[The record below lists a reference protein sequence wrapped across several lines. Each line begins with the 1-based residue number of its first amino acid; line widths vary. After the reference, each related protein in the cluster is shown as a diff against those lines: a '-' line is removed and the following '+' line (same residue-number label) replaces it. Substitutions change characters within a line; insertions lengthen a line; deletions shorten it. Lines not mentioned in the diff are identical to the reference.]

1 MFTFT
6 LGDEN
11 MKDFVFE
18 KIRTTAIFLAGK
30 TVIEKQPLND
40 FDIIETGYKKDQRP
54 PQPDSNWGKINYSE
68 QVFGIDRH
76 YWVHKK

>member
-6 LGDEN
+6 QGDEN
-11 MKDFVFE
+11 MKDFVYE

-54 PQPDSNWGKINYSE
+54 LNPIVTGVKSTTPNRFSE
-68 QVFGIDRH
+68 
-76 YWVHKK
+76 